1 MTDILART
9 QDRSALAGLTTQGY
23 VVIDTTNIVHA
34 APAGPR
40 VAVRA

>member
-9 QDRSALAGLTTQGY
+9 PDRSALVGITTQGC
-23 VVIDTTNIVHA
+23 VVIDTRNIVHA

-40 VAVRA
+40 VVVRA